1 MKGWRWLAVT
11 LPCLAVM
18 PWLGVT
24 GCGGASASN
33 SASSSEMSETA
44 LGCTPPDGGVS
55 CPATPPSF
63 VNDVLPILNRDCNS
77 TCHGP
82 MMGQWELADYSD
94 VSDWASLIQ
103 LDLTDCAMPPSDAGA
118 YPTSDRATV
127 LAWIA
132 CGAPNN

>member
-1 MKGWRWLAVT
+1 MTRWARFVLA
-11 LPCLAVM
+11 LRYAGA
-18 PWLGVT
+18 LGAMA
-24 GCGGASASN
+24 CGGSTESAST
-33 SASSSEMSETA
+33 SASEA
-44 LGCTPPDGGVS
+44 QAVACQPPDGGAS

-63 VNDVLPILNRDCNS
+63 TNDVLPILNRDCNS

-82 MMGQWELADYSD
+82 NAGQWELADYGD

-103 LDLTDCAMPPSDAGA
+103 LDLTDCAMPPGDAGA
-118 YPTSDRATV
+118 YPTADRTTV